1 MNFTNKVPTLTTC
14 ARCQSPATLSCVGCQ
29 DAPALDPQ
37 IHSASY
43 CTIQCYEDD
52 KQTHKATCKQLQ
64 ARKLFYRAGDVLRE
78 IFYIYKEKIF
88 LKKILGVEVK
98 NGGGDIHIKIESI
111 DNMTQISRLPT
122 FAELLQTFPRNKC
135 GSRGARKSVLT
146 HDASSDAVAWMHD
159 MVKLMLE
166 GRLELF
172 TQQS

>member
-1 MNFTNKVPTLTTC
+1 
-14 ARCQSPATLSCVGCQ
+14 
-29 DAPALDPQ
+29 
-37 IHSASY
+37 
-43 CTIQCYEDD
+43 
-52 KQTHKATCKQLQ
+52 LQ
-64 ARKLFYRAGDVLRE
+64 ATPSTEAILPCWRRPPG

-88 LKKILGVEVK
+88 LKNILGVEVK

-166 GRLELF
+166 GRLEF
-172 TQQS
+172 FSQQS